1 MDIPGRRNN
10 TFEGTEMREG
20 NVHDTMRQE
29 MGHLLGR
36 GPRGIRKFGRGIR
49 MGLSTQE
56 MYWS

>member
-20 NVHDTMRQE
+20 NVHDTMREE

-36 GPRGIRKFGRGIR
+36 GPRDIRKFGRGLR

-56 MYWS
+56 IY